1 MSKSISAPHFSL
13 CSQPHAI
20 RYVAKIQKN
29 GFLPAGTTRSINF
42 DRKVLEVSKEKERM
56 G

>member
-1 MSKSISAPHFSL
+1 MSESISAPHFSL

-20 RYVAKIQKN
+20 SYVAKIQKN
-29 GFLPAGTTRSINF
+29 GFLAAGATRSINF
-42 DRKVLEVSKEKERM
+42 DLKVLEVSKEKERM